1 MDLSLSPAGPLA
13 ADGPAVGVAA
23 PAPSLAPA
31 ATATQLTRSLLTT
44 MAMACGL
51 AVANL
56 YYNQPLL
63 PEVARTFDASV
74 RQVGILPMLTQSG
87 FALGVFLLAPLGDT
101 TERRRLILIMLA
113 LVTASLL
120 GAALAPN
127 LGVLAVASFAIG
139 VTSVISTQVLPFAV
153 ALGRPH
159 ERGKTV
165 GSIASAMLLGVLL
178 SRTLS
183 GFVGEYFGWRVM
195 YGVAALLMV
204 GLAVAMKSLL
214 PRSEPA
220 VAMPYHQLIHSMW
233 HLTREH
239 ALLRQA
245 TLNGMLLY
253 GALSVFWATL
263 VFWVESPAYNFG
275 PAAAGLFG
283 LVGALGALGAP
294 LTGRLADRRSPRV
307 LVGFAATAMLVGFLV
322 LWAYGTH
329 LAGLIA
335 GVIVLDL
342 AAQIGTISNQATV
355 YSLPPEAHSRLYTV
369 YRASYSLGGSVGAF
383 CGVYMWSL
391 YGWNGVCA
399 LGSGLVTTAL
409 ACHWRASHKV
419 VPARAS

>member
-1 MDLSLSPAGPLA
+1 MDLSLSPASNAIALNSRTDAISP
-13 ADGPAVGVAA
+13 VAA
-23 PAPSLAPA
+23 P
-31 ATATQLTRSLLTT
+31 TQLTRPLLIT
-44 MAMACGL
+44 MAAACGL

-63 PEVARTFDASV
+63 PEVARTFHASV
-74 RQVGILPMLTQSG
+74 RQVGLLPMLTQAG

-101 TERRRLILIMLA
+101 TERRRLILIMLG
-113 LVTASLL
+113 LVTVSLIA
-120 GAALAPN
+120 AALAPS
-127 LGVLAVASFAIG
+127 LWFLAAASFAVG

-165 GSIASAMLLGVLL
+165 GSIASAMLMGVLL

-204 GLAVAMKSLL
+204 ALALAMKALL

-220 VAMPYHQLIHSMW
+220 ITMPYHRLIHSMW

-263 VFWVESPAYNFG
+263 VFLVESPAYNFG
-275 PAAAGLFG
+275 PAVAGMFG

-294 LTGRLADRRSPRV
+294 ITGRLADKRSPRV
-307 LVGFAATAMLVGFLV
+307 LVGFAAGAMLVGFLV
-322 LWAYGTH
+322 LWGCGTH
-329 LAGLIA
+329 LAGLIV
-335 GVIVLDL
+335 GVIILDL

-355 YSLPPEAHSRLYTV
+355 YSLAPEAHSRLYTV
-369 YRASYSLGGSVGAF
+369 YRASYSLGGSAGAF
-383 CGVYMWSL
+383 CGVTMWSFH
-391 YGWNGVCA
+391 GWNGVCA
-399 LGSGLVTTAL
+399 LGAGLVTIAL
-409 ACHWRASHKV
+409 VFHWRASR
-419 VPARAS
+419 RATDL